1 MWVSAKMYIGLQ
13 IPVCLSLIMYVGIC
27 QDVYWSPNSSLSQSH
42 NVVGSLR
49 YRYETWVSPKM
60 YVFEMEILLCP
71 IMYVCLCQDV
81 YWFCN
86 ACPSP
91 SHNVFVSLR
100 YRYETL
106 SAEKSAYTDEHSE
119 TIQQLTQQNE
129 TLAVT
134 FREQLRAQQ
143 EDHRQAVEML
153 QGQLEHAES
162 ENYRLQRELQQVQSQ
177 RALKVERE
185 ASESPLEFVRD
196 PRQEERE
203 QGEVRETTMQ
213 RPP

>member
-1 MWVSAKMYIGLQ
+1 MYISLNIFVSLKIFVKMYVNLKIYVSLSLKLQVSLEMYVSLYLKMYVGLEMQ
-13 IPVCLSLIMYVGIC
+13 VCLSPIMYVG
-27 QDVYWSPNSSLSQSH
+27 
-42 NVVGSLR
+42 
-49 YRYETWVSPKM
+49 
-60 YVFEMEILLCP
+60 
-71 IMYVCLCQDV
+71 LCQDIC
-81 YWFCN
+81 WTTN
-86 ACPSP
+86 ACLSQ

-100 YRYETL
+100 CRYETL

-203 QGEVRETTMQ
+203 QGEVRETTKQ